1 MCNCMDEVLKKMC
14 GMENIEQ
21 VLPPIEVISE
31 RAYLEFTVKEK
42 GKKRERKMPVLLSR
56 CPFCGEPYD
65 EKQMKAID

>member
-1 MCNCMDEVLKKMC
+1 MCNCMDEVLEKMR

-42 GKKRERKMPVLLSR
+42 GKKRERKMPLLLSR

-65 EKQMKAID
+65 

>member
-1 MCNCMDEVLKKMC
+1 MDEILEKMC

-65 EKQMKAID
+65 EKKKS

>member
-1 MCNCMDEVLKKMC
+1 MCNCMDEVLEKMC
-14 GMENIEQ
+14 AMENIEQ

-42 GKKRERKMPVLLSR
+42 GKKRERKLPVLLSR

-65 EKQMKAID
+65 EKKKS